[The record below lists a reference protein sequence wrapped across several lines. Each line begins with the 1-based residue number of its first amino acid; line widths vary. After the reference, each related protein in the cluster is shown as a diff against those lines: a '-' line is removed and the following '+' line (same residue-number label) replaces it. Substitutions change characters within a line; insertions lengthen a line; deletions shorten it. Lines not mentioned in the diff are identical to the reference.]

1 MTMLK
6 TRIIPKLLLKQ
17 GRTVKGTRFECLRD
31 VGAPVTNARIYN
43 AQTVDEL
50 LFLDIYG
57 YAAHASGSDAGRGL
71 LLDIIARTAEE
82 CFMPLTVGGGIR
94 DLADVACLLRAGA
107 DKIAVNTLAFESR
120 TFLPAIADRYGKQC
134 VVVSVDVKKTDVHP
148 QEVWIRGGTQPT
160 GMDVWTHLDR
170 VVAEGAGEILLT
182 SLDRDGTMQGYDIE
196 LLREATARYPVPIIA
211 SGGAGTL
218 QHLADAVT
226 QGHASAVAVGSLF
239 HFTDQS
245 PIKAR
250 SFLHTAGI
258 NVRA

>member
-1 MTMLK
+1 MLK
-6 TRIIPKLLLKQ
+6 TRIIPKLLLKR
-17 GRTVKGTRFECLRD
+17 GRTVKGTRFDCLRD
-31 VGAPVTNARIYN
+31 VGAPVSNARIYN

-50 LFLDIYG
+50 LFLDIDG
-57 YAAHASGSDAGRGL
+57 CANGSTKGETGRGL
-71 LLDIIARTAEE
+71 LDIISRTAEE

-94 DLADVACLLRAGA
+94 DANDVACLLRAGA

-120 TFLPAIADRYGKQC
+120 AFLPAIAEQYGRQC
-134 VVVSVDVKKTDVHP
+134 VIVSVDVKATNTHP
-148 QEVWIRGGTQPT
+148 YEVWIRGGTQPT

-170 VVAEGAGEILLT
+170 VVSEGAGEILLT
-182 SLDRDGTMQGYDIE
+182 SIDRDGAMQGYDLD
-196 LLREATARYPVPIIA
+196 LLREATARYPIPIIA

-226 QGHASAVAVGSLF
+226 RGHASAIAVGSLF

-250 SFLHTAGI
+250 SFLHTAGL